1 MTDSKRPVSLQQ
13 MPEEVTASVQTVI
26 LQSLER
32 RCSET
37 ERPRFVLDCS
47 LVRNMDI
54 STIQLLLSCLEEVMK
69 CNGDVRLA
77 ALRSEAEDT
86 LRRSGVSRLFE
97 MYATVDA
104 AVQSFQKHPTSMAP
118 LDFEVEVLGLNSGLA
133 A

>member
-1 MTDSKRPVSLQQ
+1 MTGSKRTVNLQQ
-13 MPEEVTASVQTVI
+13 VPEEVTESVQTVI

-32 RCSET
+32 KCAET

-47 LVRNMDI
+47 LVRNMDTN
-54 STIQLLLSCLEEVMK
+54 TIQLLLSCLEEVMK

-77 ALRSEAEDT
+77 ALRPEAEDT

-97 MYATVDA
+97 MYATVEA
-104 AVQSFQKHPTSMAP
+104 AVQSFQKRAASMAP
-118 LDFEVEVLGLNSGLA
+118 LDFEVEVLDLNSGLA

>member
-1 MTDSKRPVSLQQ
+1 MTGSKRTVNLQQ
-13 MPEEVTASVQTVI
+13 MPEEVTESVQTVI

-32 RCSET
+32 KCAET

-47 LVRNMDI
+47 LVRNMDTN
-54 STIQLLLSCLEEVMK
+54 TIQLLLSCLEEVMK

-77 ALRSEAEDT
+77 ALRPEAEDT

-97 MYATVDA
+97 MYATVEA
-104 AVQSFQKHPTSMAP
+104 AVQSFQKRAASMAP
-118 LDFEVEVLGLNSGLA
+118 LDFEVEVLDLNSGLA

>member
-1 MTDSKRPVSLQQ
+1 MTGSKRTVSLQQ
-13 MPEEVTASVQTVI
+13 VPEEVTASVQTVI

-32 RCSET
+32 KCAET

-47 LVRNMDI
+47 LVRNMDTN
-54 STIQLLLSCLEEVMK
+54 TIQLLLSCLEEVMK

-77 ALRSEAEDT
+77 ALRPEAEDK

-97 MYATVDA
+97 MYATVEA
-104 AVQSFQKHPTSMAP
+104 AVQSFQKRAASMAP
-118 LDFEVEVLGLNSGLA
+118 LDFEVEVLDLNSGLA